1 MKMKFETV
9 MHGKIFVLA
18 VLIFAMTVLPPRLE
32 GAPVSKT
39 EMIPMR
45 DGVRLATEILLPDD
59 SGKKRSAVLIRTPYG
74 RDMIAKMAGPL
85 LGIGNNFV
93 WVIQDTRGR
102 FDSEGRSSS
111 FVDDAFDGY
120 ETIEWLAAQ
129 PWSNGKIGTGGI
141 SAMGITQYV
150 MHKTRPPHLSCQ
162 HIMAASPNLYD
173 DAAYQGGGVRRALML
188 GWMAG
193 NKFPT
198 YVLELMLSNVD
209 YGGLWEL
216 TDLFP
221 DVHKVNVPIMHMA
234 GWYDMFLKGNLDAFM
249 AIQENGD
256 EGARGKQRL
265 VIGPWTHGGFVGLAG
280 LKQGEL
286 TYPGNSRYDIFTKVT
301 KWFDEC
307 MNGRSHG
314 FMKGPAVRYYVMGD
328 PEDESAPGNE
338 WREADAWPVP
348 AEITPYYFHKDG
360 TLSAENPVS
369 ADDSISFI
377 DDPANPVRSIGGANL
392 ILPAGP
398 YDQRPVEERDD
409 VLVFSTPVLEEPIEV
424 TGPIEAVIY
433 FTTDVVDT
441 DFAVRLTD
449 VYPDGRSML
458 LTDGIARASHK
469 DGTDHR
475 IALVPGETYKIAVD
489 LWATSIIFNK
499 GHRIRVSVSGTNFP
513 RFDVNMH
520 NGRYFDLQP
529 GEIDA
534 AIESG
539 LSDYVGKPDLADDA
553 KAANVTIHLNAEKGS
568 HILLPVVK

>member
-1 MKMKFETV
+1 MKLNASKPGTFFV
-9 MHGKIFVLA
+9 MA
-18 VLIFAMTVLPPRLE
+18 VLISAASLLSPKFSDAAVT
-32 GAPVSKT
+32 KT

-45 DGVRLATEILLPDD
+45 DGVRLATEILLPDE
-59 SGKKRSAVLIRTPYG
+59 SGKKRPAVLIRTPYG
-74 RDMIAKMAGPL
+74 RDMIAKLAGPL
-85 LGIGNNFV
+85 LGMGNDFV

-111 FVDDAFDGY
+111 FIDDAFDGY

-150 MHKTRPPHLSCQ
+150 MHKTRPPHLTCQ
-162 HIMAASPNLYD
+162 HVMAASPNLYE
-173 DAAYQGGGVRRALML
+173 DAAYQGGGVRRALMI
-188 GWMAG
+188 GWLAG
-193 NKFPT
+193 NNFPT
-198 YVLELMLSNVD
+198 YVLELMFSNVD

-234 GWYDMFLKGNLDAFM
+234 GWYDMFLKGNLDAFT
-249 AIQENGD
+249 AIQEKGD
-256 EGARGKQRL
+256 DGARGKQRL
-265 VIGPWTHGGFVGLAG
+265 VIGPWTHGGFAGLAG

-286 TYPGNSRYDIFTKVT
+286 TYPGNSRYDIFTKIT

-307 MNGRSHG
+307 LNGRSHG

-338 WREADAWPVP
+338 WREADSWPVP

-360 TLSAENPVS
+360 TLSAAKPALSDASLSLV
-369 ADDSISFI
+369 
-377 DDPANPVRSIGGANL
+377 DDPASPVPTIGGANL

-398 YDQRPVEERDD
+398 YDQRPVEKRED
-409 VLVFSTPVLEEPIEV
+409 VLVFSTPVLEEPLEI
-424 TGPIEAVIY
+424 TGPIESVIY

-441 DFAVRLTD
+441 DFTVRLTD

-458 LTDGIARASHK
+458 LTDGIARASHME
-469 DGTDHR
+469 GRDHR
-475 IALVPGETYKIAVD
+475 IHLEPGKTYKIAVD
-489 LWATSIIFNK
+489 LWATSIIINK

-529 GEIDA
+529 GEIDR
-534 AIESG
+534 AIETG
-539 LSDYVGKPDLADDA
+539 LKEYAGKPDLADDA
-553 KAANVTIHLNAEKGS
+553 KAANVTVHLDAEKGS